1 MPRVTINGQAYE
13 AEKGRTI
20 IQVADDIGVQIPRY
34 CYHPDIGIE
43 GSCRMCLVEVKGA
56 PKLMPSCAT
65 PVGDNQDIR
74 TNTERVRQAVR
85 YAMEFLLLHHPIDCP
100 VCDQSGECWL
110 QDYYMAH
117 AGHDSRYPLGQK
129 TRRRKAFNLGPLV
142 KLDQERCI
150 LCTRC
155 VRFTKNVTKT
165 NEIQVFNRGHK
176 AEIGI
181 FEDRPLN
188 NAYSGNV
195 VDVCPVGALTSA
207 DFRFRVR
214 VWFLKGTTSVCAGC
228 STGCNLRIDHSARAV
243 GGGIPG
249 YTATDGKIYRTVGRR
264 NVEVN
269 KSWLCDEGR
278 LSFHTLERWPRLRNA
293 TMAGESRSVAELL
306 AIVHERFE
314 SIRGQS
320 GGASVAALVSA
331 TNTNEALF
339 LTKKYF
345 NGRVD
350 FRLGRE
356 TELYAEPQDE
366 LLRRLDKH
374 PNTRGALN
382 LDLAGDLNGLPGLRE
397 KAERKDLRGMW
408 ISFHPQLV
416 GDDAPGIIE
425 DLRRLIAALEFS
437 VVSTTHDFDWARQ
450 ASIVIPVAAWSEEQ
464 GTYTNYS
471 GRLQMTNRAVMP
483 PGEARPLHVMMAE
496 LLNLSGLQVP
506 HDPIALFDWMSREVS
521 VYNGID
527 YESIGVL
534 GAMLGQPVEV
544 LR

>member
-1 MPRVTINGQAYE
+1 
-13 AEKGRTI
+13 
-20 IQVADDIGVQIPRY
+20 
-34 CYHPDIGIE
+34 
-43 GSCRMCLVEVKGA
+43 
-56 PKLMPSCAT
+56 
-65 PVGDNQDIR
+65 
-74 TNTERVRQAVR
+74 
-85 YAMEFLLLHHPIDCP
+85 
-100 VCDQSGECWL
+100 
-110 QDYYMAH
+110 
-117 AGHDSRYPLGQK
+117 
-129 TRRRKAFNLGPLV
+129 
-142 KLDQERCI
+142 
-150 LCTRC
+150 
-155 VRFTKNVTKT
+155 
-165 NEIQVFNRGHK
+165 
-176 AEIGI
+176 
-181 FEDRPLN
+181 
-188 NAYSGNV
+188 
-195 VDVCPVGALTSA
+195 
-207 DFRFRVR
+207 
-214 VWFLKGTTSVCAGC
+214 
-228 STGCNLRIDHSARAV
+228 
-243 GGGIPG
+243 
-249 YTATDGKIYRTVGRR
+249 
-264 NVEVN
+264 
-269 KSWLCDEGR
+269 
-278 LSFHTLERWPRLRNA
+278 
-293 TMAGESRSVAELL
+293 LL

-382 LDLAGDLNGLPGLRE
+382 LDLAGDLNGLRGLRE

-506 HDPIALFDWMSREVS
+506 HDPSALFDWMSREVS